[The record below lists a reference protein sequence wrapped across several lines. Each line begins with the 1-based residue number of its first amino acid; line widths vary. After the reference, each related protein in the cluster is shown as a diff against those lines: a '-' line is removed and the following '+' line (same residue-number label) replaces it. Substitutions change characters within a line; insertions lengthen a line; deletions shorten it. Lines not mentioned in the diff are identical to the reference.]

1 MLTTHNLVSEVVAL
15 GRLLLLVEEAMILVM
30 TLLGS
35 HTAERLLEVR
45 HAVCICKILRCKRLE
60 GRLHLV
66 TLK

>member
-15 GRLLLLVEEAMILVM
+15 GRLLLVEEAMILMM

-45 HAVCICKILRCKRLE
+45 HAVSICKILRCKRLE